1 MVPTRGLA
9 IVGPFIGR
17 STRPSGSKVYTWQV
31 ALCTACTDWLV
42 LRTADLAM
50 VVSAHRASV
59 ETNFGRTFAAEHGS
73 QLSRSLRGLV
83 LRKPCVEWECAEVA
97 NIALYA
103 KLKLQ
108 VCVSSVAIKAWSWR
122 LCNKVIA

>member
-9 IVGPFIGR
+9 IVGSFIRR
-17 STRPSGSKVYTWQV
+17 STRPPGSKVHTRQV
-31 ALCTACTDWLV
+31 ALCTACTDWLF

-50 VVSAHRASV
+50 VVSARRDSV

-83 LRKPCVEWECAEVA
+83 LRKPCVGSECAEVT
-97 NIALYA
+97 NIGLFA
-103 KLKLQ
+103 KQKLQ
-108 VCVSSVAIKAWSWR
+108 RCVCSVAITAWS
-122 LCNKVIA
+122 